1 MASTAARWGRRS
13 IGCLREAIHE
23 RRTFGRAG
31 RYYNVLYGIDS
42 DSCADEMDRLWM
54 SGNLG
59 AIAGSAIAPL
69 VETWVHLRREF
80 QTLCGHFQFVKFP
93 GYQGVYGSASVL
105 LVNCI
110 RS

>member
-1 MASTAARWGRRS
+1 MNGARS
-13 IGCLREAIHE
+13 A
-23 RRTFGRAG
+23 RAG

-80 QTLCGHFQFVKFP
+80 QILGDHFRFVKFP
-93 GYQGVYGSASVL
+93 GDTRGCTCRCRRHWQAP
-105 LVNCI
+105 
-110 RS
+110 RPA